1 LIAILLAAQLA
12 AAQAQPPKGP
22 TPQQRLAAIRAQ
34 CLGFLPIA
42 PDDLVPGVECVIRED
57 ADVFA
62 EMALTAARKT
72 AADAAHARMRQAAAE
87 KAESE
92 EVTKKII
99 AIDDEMLAALGASV
113 ERLGEPEFLPVDI
126 DTAKVYPVQA
136 LIGQINGIAVVKC
149 WVDANGAMQN
159 CRVTVVGPP
168 DVGFEEAGPRVAAL
182 RKIKPVT
189 LNRARI
195 ADVPVTFPVEF
206 RLFE

>member
-12 AAQAQPPKGP
+12 AAQAPAPKDP

-62 EMALTAARKT
+62 EMGLNAARKT
-72 AADAAHARMRQAAAE
+72 AADAAHARMRQVAAE
-87 KAESE
+87 QAEPE
-92 EVTKKII
+92 DVTKELF
-99 AIDDEMLAALGASV
+99 AIDHEMLSALGTSV

-136 LIGQINGIAVVKC
+136 LVGQINGIAVVKC
-149 WVDANGAMQN
+149 RVDATGAMQN
-159 CRVTVVGPP
+159 CRLTVVGPP

-182 RKIKPVT
+182 RRIKPVT

-195 ADVPVTFPVEF
+195 ADVPITLPVEF